1 MQVSNAGSQSSCA
14 TRGLRRKAVAHE
26 PTGKEKEVHQ
36 ERLELREVGCEAT
49 GPARSPWAANTSRG
63 QRKGESAG
71 WARGAGGLR
80 MPDRL
85 RPSTGKSPEPRPFS
99 QETTQPTDGRRSRL
113 DRATSE
119 EGSAAG
125 SGHLAHT
132 HPEADSRERETA
144 RARAGP
150 RRA

>member
-1 MQVSNAGSQSSCA
+1 MSPQEKRKKS
-14 TRGLRRKAVAHE
+14 TRKGWNSGRW
-26 PTGKEKEVHQ
+26 
-36 ERLELREVGCEAT
+36 GCEAT